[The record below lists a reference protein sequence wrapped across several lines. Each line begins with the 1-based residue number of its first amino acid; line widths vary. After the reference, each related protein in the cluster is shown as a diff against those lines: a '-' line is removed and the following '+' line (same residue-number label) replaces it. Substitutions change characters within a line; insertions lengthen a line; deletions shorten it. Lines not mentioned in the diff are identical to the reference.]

1 MKKRIVTGIILF
13 AVLAPCV
20 LIQACLP
27 VLEVVITLLAAVAE
41 IELLN
46 MYDKDKKIPILMKGL
61 TVILTVTLAYSIL
74 TFMST
79 QGGAPGSVVT
89 DITVHFNESVI
100 IRVLKTL
107 HFDRVFTPVTSL
119 LMSFLILMSSMIFIK
134 DFEVKDAGR
143 LYLAI
148 IYVGLCMGA
157 FLTLRFYGN
166 RFVIYLLIVTCFTDI
181 FALVFGLAFGKNGK
195 HKLAPNISPKK
206 SWEGSIGGTL
216 VAVTFGFCFSYFY
229 EEISGVMPWIA
240 GDKISFFEGVF
251 AYDTFT
257 PCGKVFVCLI
267 ITLLLSIA
275 SQVGDLVASKL
286 KRAYG
291 IKDYSQV
298 FPGHGG
304 VLDRFDSVLFAS
316 AIFLLFIIIEMNFI
330 DVLQVNNN
338 VLEAIKGI

>member
-1 MKKRIVTGIILF
+1 MK
-13 AVLAPCV
+13 
-20 LIQACLP
+20 
-27 VLEVVITLLAAVAE
+27 
-41 IELLN
+41 
-46 MYDKDKKIPILMKGL
+46 L
-61 TVILTVTLAYSIL
+61 TAS
-74 TFMST
+74 
-79 QGGAPGSVVT
+79 
-89 DITVHFNESVI
+89 EK
-100 IRVLKTL
+100 RVLNGL
-107 HFDRVFTPVTSL
+107 
-119 LMSFLILMSSMIFIK
+119 SF
-134 DFEVKDAGR
+134 
-143 LYLAI
+143 
-148 IYVGLCMGA
+148 
-157 FLTLRFYGN
+157 N
-166 RFVIYLLIVTCFTDI
+166 TDDY
-181 FALVFGLAFGKNGK
+181 K
-195 HKLAPNISPKK
+195 
-206 SWEGSIGGTL
+206 
-216 VAVTFGFCFSYFY
+216 
-229 EEISGVMPWIA
+229 
-240 GDKISFFEGVF
+240 DKISFFEGVF